1 MVDILCAVLS
11 GGKWGPTVD
20 GFTTNKLQATFA
32 SSSSSA
38 DGDPAGGSSSK
49 AERAEEVMRA
59 STM

>member
-32 SSSSSA
+32 SSSTDEGA
-38 DGDPAGGSSSK
+38 
-49 AERAEEVMRA
+49 RINM
-59 STM
+59 